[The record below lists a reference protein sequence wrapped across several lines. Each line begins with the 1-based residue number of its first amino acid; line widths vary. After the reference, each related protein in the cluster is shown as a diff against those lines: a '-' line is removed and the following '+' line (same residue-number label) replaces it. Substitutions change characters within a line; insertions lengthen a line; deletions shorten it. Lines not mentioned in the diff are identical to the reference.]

1 MGTSSEVFTV
11 SDTLDIH
18 PFPLDAHSEVAPDN
32 VSSLPVR
39 DDAIRARL
47 ADNARQEEK
56 RRRLSE
62 FLKRDTPAWNPED
75 HPEIDAAGGAA
86 AWVRK
91 LRREAE
97 EGFERRTRNRDRE

>member
-1 MGTSSEVFTV
+1 MGASGEVVTV
-11 SDTLDIH
+11 SDTLDIY
-18 PFPLDAHSEVAPDN
+18 PFPVDAQSAVALDN
-32 VSSLPVR
+32 VSLLPVG
-39 DDAIRARL
+39 DDVIRARL
-47 ADNARQEEK
+47 ADTARQEEK
-56 RRRLSE
+56 RRLSE
-62 FLKRDTPAWNPED
+62 FLKRDTPAWNPKD

>member
-1 MGTSSEVFTV
+1 MGASGEVVTV
-11 SDTLDIH
+11 SDTLDIY
-18 PFPLDAHSEVAPDN
+18 PFPVDVHSAVASDN
-32 VSSLPVR
+32 VSSLPVG

-47 ADNARQEEK
+47 ADTARQEEK

-62 FLKRDTPAWNPED
+62 FLKRDAPAWNPED
-75 HPEIDAAGGAA
+75 HPEIDAVGGAA

-97 EGFERRTRNRDRE
+97 EGFKRRTRNRD